1 MSDGLSVVAL
11 KMTIPVFGKY
21 FSSLF
26 VLYVLR
32 NLLNLSSTLSSI
44 LQYRAMRVL
53 ASALFPQTLMFI
65 ITNAILVR
73 NSNLFCTVATTAKDG
88 NGIF

>member
-1 MSDGLSVVAL
+1 MGRRQRDLEAGNHRSQLHLLDVEWHTVSDGLSVVAL

-32 NLLNLSSTLSSI
+32 NLLSKLL
-44 LQYRAMRVL
+44 YPV
-53 ASALFPQTLMFI
+53 
-65 ITNAILVR
+65 
-73 NSNLFCTVATTAKDG
+73 
-88 NGIF
+88 